1 MDTTRQSMQEHDN
14 IAMLLIM
21 MVMNKKLLIMLVMKK
36 MLLIMTLFLKHLF
49 LLHTN

>member
-14 IAMLLIM
+14 IVMLLIM